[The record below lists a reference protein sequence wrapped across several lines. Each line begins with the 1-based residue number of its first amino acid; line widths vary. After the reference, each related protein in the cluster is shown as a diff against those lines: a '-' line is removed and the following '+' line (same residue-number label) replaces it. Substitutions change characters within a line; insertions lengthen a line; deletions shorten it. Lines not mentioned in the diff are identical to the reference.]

1 MNEFTAFMNNKLI
14 SNSSWL
20 ISLFSLVIIWQFAS
34 CSNLTR
40 KNGTDAEDEK
50 YKSTIH
56 QKPPGSFSDTLYVNF
71 AAAIFYNPD
80 SIQLEK
86 IKAITD
92 TMVFQSIIHDCFYQ
106 MRNSRNIL
114 RQNWPNIRIVE
125 ISNVRYIFFKQAGGR
140 NEIIDLD
147 AQNDPCGIFIFD
159 GNKKARLADMM
170 NIETEL
176 GFYFSD

>member
-1 MNEFTAFMNNKLI
+1 MNDEYKDTMH
-14 SNSSWL
+14 
-20 ISLFSLVIIWQFAS
+20 
-34 CSNLTR
+34 R
-40 KNGTDAEDEK
+40 KPAAT
-50 YKSTIH
+50 
-56 QKPPGSFSDTLYVNF
+56 FSDTIIIDFPV
-71 AAAIFYNPD
+71 AVFYNPD
-80 SIQLEK
+80 STQLGK

-106 MRNSRNIL
+106 MRNSRIVL
-114 RQNWPNIRIVE
+114 QQNWPNIRIVE

-140 NEIIDLD
+140 NEMIDLD